1 MDFTGAPGGLDS
13 WASNL
18 SADPSANFYSVNDF
32 NPALA
37 NSYAYDDFG
46 PTAGVYGVNQGMDI
60 GFFPGANTAFDQ
72 FGINQGQTGIDG
84 ILGGGLGSLGLAYS
98 DLNGPSDFANAVTG
112 QIGNLGISQDDF
124 DIPVTNVAFDEP
136 VAMPGPPTGM
146 NWGYPDVQ
154 APVDTRGTVAPA
166 PAVTAPTA
174 PPAAPQQTAPQSPQE
189 APQQQAPGAYRGP
202 TTAEDPLYNSPYA
215 DVGHYDEDLDV
226 PPQTTPQEIAPDRGA
241 PTQTIP
247 AERGPAGPVIF
258 DDKGS
263 PITVPAEPG
272 NKGPA
277 QFDFGPQIEFG
288 NRGPSIPGGPQ
299 YDFGPTPNQ
308 EYFGPPP
315 SAPGFDRGFGPQ
327 LESGPANVAAEPGRG
342 SPDTLGTK
350 GVGAIE
356 FGPLDLQA
364 PVQAGPPTGQTGMG
378 PGPEPG
384 QAGQSPFQGDWSAPQ
399 GLAPSSLPSETGPS
413 ANQIGGTGR
422 GSIGDQIG
430 NLLSQLFGINPAEA
444 RGVQGRGRGEGRGH
458 GPGRGSREG
467 RSSRA
472 AARSQS
478 RGGGRAPPEG
488 VADSR
493 MAPLVPKGTGLNQ
506 QQLMDRARSERGPNT
521 GLPNFGLQDRGNRNL
536 PASMRYNQLG
546 AGWPDDAKGPNSL
559 AMKFGMTDLN
569 RHLDNVPNQI
579 AGFPTQVHGLAYNIA
594 KAQQA
599 YVGLTAQRA
608 IEKWSNN
615 GRHSTPGY
623 ANNHVLTNEDVTNP
637 AFWQAMAKA
646 DSGTANTP
654 SAEQIN
660 EALAMVR
667 AGSAAAYEAANP
679 NAPATMAAN
688 QFRGD
693 AFNATQLASREQ
705 GEQGRQGQFGPTQ
718 FATAPASPAP
728 APAGG
733 NFGPGQGFAA
743 QSIPGAL
750 GTQSGVAGNLASQL
764 GLNNILSNPLSA
776 GTQFADWGTVPG
788 IETPSASPQ
797 TAETAHQTLTDVVS
811 KDQTPAE
818 AVQSALNN
826 AANNGLNQT
835 TTALMA
841 AIAATTAAAQQGLG
855 PQAAVQALVDKGMD
869 PHQAQSL
876 VGNILSRAAAE
887 NTTAFQ
893 TPGIANFL
901 HGLTNQ
907 FTQLFS
913 APPGP
918 PQDIAREAPFI
929 GDVAAG
935 KGNPAVSIETASG
948 KGVHDISIETAS
960 GKGGLDNIAIA
971 PASVSQAPNL
981 SDLYAVATPDLSSQL
996 GLNDININDFGPAS
1010 PGFEASGP
1018 TETTF
1023 DVGPSQQVSPTAGPY
1038 ATQYDAGP
1046 QAQLS
1051 PVENISPLPSVEI
1064 NPQFL
1069 DPVGPS
1075 IELSPYSP
1083 SLSPT
1088 APAPAPSPS
1097 SNPAISHAPP
1107 AAQLNNNQ
1115 SAQILLAAGLPA
1127 QSLDAFASSGL
1138 SPRKLLQLL

>member
-1 MDFTGAPGGLDS
+1 MKLLRWYALEARQLMRLQILMLQRQ
-13 WASNL
+13 WQQI
-18 SADPSANFYSVNDF
+18 NFAAMHSMPHSLHLVSRVNKV
-32 NPALA
+32 
-37 NSYAYDDFG
+37 G
-46 PTAGVYGVNQGMDI
+46 K
-60 GFFPGANTAFDQ
+60 
-72 FGINQGQTGIDG
+72 
-84 ILGGGLGSLGLAYS
+84 
-98 DLNGPSDFANAVTG
+98 
-112 QIGNLGISQDDF
+112 GNLGQ
-124 DIPVTNVAFDEP
+124 
-136 VAMPGPPTGM
+136 
-146 NWGYPDVQ
+146 
-154 APVDTRGTVAPA
+154 R
-166 PAVTAPTA
+166 
-174 PPAAPQQTAPQSPQE
+174 
-189 APQQQAPGAYRGP
+189 
-202 TTAEDPLYNSPYA
+202 
-215 DVGHYDEDLDV
+215 
-226 PPQTTPQEIAPDRGA
+226 
-241 PTQTIP
+241 
-247 AERGPAGPVIF
+247 
-258 DDKGS
+258 
-263 PITVPAEPG
+263 
-272 NKGPA
+272 
-277 QFDFGPQIEFG
+277 
-288 NRGPSIPGGPQ
+288 
-299 YDFGPTPNQ
+299 
-308 EYFGPPP
+308 
-315 SAPGFDRGFGPQ
+315 
-327 LESGPANVAAEPGRG
+327 
-342 SPDTLGTK
+342 
-350 GVGAIE
+350 
-356 FGPLDLQA
+356 
-364 PVQAGPPTGQTGMG
+364 
-378 PGPEPG
+378 
-384 QAGQSPFQGDWSAPQ
+384 
-399 GLAPSSLPSETGPS
+399 
-413 ANQIGGTGR
+413 
-422 GSIGDQIG
+422 
-430 NLLSQLFGINPAEA
+430 NLLRL
-444 RGVQGRGRGEGRGH
+444 
-458 GPGRGSREG
+458 
-467 RSSRA
+467 
-472 AARSQS
+472 
-478 RGGGRAPPEG
+478 
-488 VADSR
+488 
-493 MAPLVPKGTGLNQ
+493 PLPL
-506 QQLMDRARSERGPNT
+506 L
-521 GLPNFGLQDRGNRNL
+521 LPLL
-536 PASMRYNQLG
+536 EETL
-546 AGWPDDAKGPNSL
+546 
-559 AMKFGMTDLN
+559 
-569 RHLDNVPNQI
+569 
-579 AGFPTQVHGLAYNIA
+579 
-594 KAQQA
+594 
-599 YVGLTAQRA
+599 
-608 IEKWSNN
+608 
-615 GRHSTPGY
+615 
-623 ANNHVLTNEDVTNP
+623 
-637 AFWQAMAKA
+637 
-646 DSGTANTP
+646 
-654 SAEQIN
+654 
-660 EALAMVR
+660 ALARVL
-667 AGSAAAYEAANP
+667 
-679 NAPATMAAN
+679 
-688 QFRGD
+688 QHK
-693 AFNATQLASREQ
+693 AFLALW
-705 GEQGRQGQFGPTQ
+705 
-718 FATAPASPAP
+718 
-728 APAGG
+728 
-733 NFGPGQGFAA
+733 
-743 QSIPGAL
+743 AL
-750 GTQSGVAGNLASQL
+750 IGVAGNLASQL

-869 PHQAQSL
+869 PHQAQSF

-1138 SPRKLLQLL
+1138 SPRKLLQLLQEGWDANKITDMVSRFASDEGHDPDYVDRPARGLERELGRDSIPSRKHHYAD